1 MSTAILKKKKEDLNL
16 GKGVFFTMVICIIS
30 NTIIF
35 VGTETE
41 GSSKERN
48 FANIKKGRSRY
59 ICYIVLILFHTN
71 SERCLVILF

>member
-1 MSTAILKKKKEDLNL
+1 
-16 GKGVFFTMVICIIS
+16 MVICIIS

-59 ICYIVLILFHTN
+59 ICYSINFVSYQFRKMLSNTVLIDMHYQWLI
-71 SERCLVILF
+71 ILGF